1 MNKHEIK
8 IANNIS
14 LPKRGDTL
22 VNVFGYPKTF
32 QLPTLENISGKY
44 INTMYST
51 NDITVE
57 RLNLIFILTHYL
69 LVMIRVKSKI

>member
-22 VNVFGYPKTF
+22 INIFGYPKTC
-32 QLPTLENISGKY
+32 QLLFIS
-44 INTMYST
+44 
-51 NDITVE
+51 TVWS
-57 RLNLIFILTHYL
+57 LTG
-69 LVMIRVKSKI
+69 S